1 MVSARDVCTELLP
14 DLDEDI
20 FEYVVGIIED
30 VDTDDLDETS
40 EMIAGLLSGAEYCP
54 SDEESAELAKKLLSK
69 FANKNGGDKNN
80 KVKSSSSSSAAADAP
95 LKTLK
100 ALKIN
105 DTIVEKSSEKISKK
119 KDFEP
124 INNDE
129 DTAITSKK
137 AARLESKRKNRKTSK
152 KKNKPSALDLAE
164 KEQAELE
171 AELVAAR
178 VKSVLERTRLGAY
191 RGSLDAKSFTLP
203 NPGGGM
209 PLLED
214 AACRFVWGRRY
225 GLIGRNGVG
234 ECVNLYI
241 IFDRV
246 ADDIG

>member
-30 VDTDDLDETS
+30 FDTEDAEETS

-69 FANKNGGDKNN
+69 FENKNGGDNSK
-80 KVKSSSSSSAAADAP
+80 KTVASSSSSSVDAP

-105 DTIVEKSSEKISKK
+105 DTIVEEPSTKISKK
-119 KDFEP
+119 TDFEP
-124 INNDE
+124 INND
-129 DTAITSKK
+129 DVTAITSKK
-137 AARLESKRKNRKTSK
+137 AARLESKKKNRKTSK
-152 KKNKPSALDLAE
+152 RKNKPSALDLAE

-234 ECVNLYI
+234 E
-241 IFDRV
+241 
-246 ADDIG
+246 

>member
-1 MVSARDVCTELLP
+1 MVNARDVCTELLP

-20 FEYVVGIIED
+20 FEYVVGILED
-30 VDTDDLDETS
+30 FDAEDAEETS
-40 EMIAGLLSGAEYCP
+40 EMIAGLLSGAEFCP
-54 SDEESAELAKKLLSK
+54 SDEESAELAKKVLSK
-69 FANKNGGDKNN
+69 FENKNGGGSN
-80 KVKSSSSSSAAADAP
+80 KKKAATSSLSSSSSSVEAP
-95 LKTLK
+95 LKTLN
-100 ALKIN
+100 ALKID
-105 DTIVEKSSEKISKK
+105 DTTVDEILAKINKK
-119 KDFEP
+119 TDSEP
-124 INNDE
+124 INNDD
-129 DTAITSKK
+129 DTAIISKK
-137 AARLESKRKNRKTSK
+137 AARLESKKKNRKTSK

-234 ECVNLYI
+234 E
-241 IFDRV
+241 
-246 ADDIG
+246 

>member
-1 MVSARDVCTELLP
+1 MVNARDVCTELLP

-20 FEYVVGIIED
+20 FEYVVGILED
-30 VDTDDLDETS
+30 FDAEDAEETS
-40 EMIAGLLSGAEYCP
+40 EMIAGLLSGAEFCP
-54 SDEESAELAKKLLSK
+54 SDEESAELAKKVLSR
-69 FANKNGGDKNN
+69 FENKDGGDSN
-80 KVKSSSSSSAAADAP
+80 KKKVATSSSSVSSSSVEAP
-95 LKTLK
+95 LKTLN
-100 ALKIN
+100 ALKID
-105 DTIVEKSSEKISKK
+105 DTTVDEILAKINKK
-119 KDFEP
+119 TDSEP
-124 INNDE
+124 INNDD
-129 DTAITSKK
+129 DTAIISKK
-137 AARLESKRKNRKTSK
+137 AARLESKKKNRKTSK

-234 ECVNLYI
+234 E
-241 IFDRV
+241 
-246 ADDIG
+246 